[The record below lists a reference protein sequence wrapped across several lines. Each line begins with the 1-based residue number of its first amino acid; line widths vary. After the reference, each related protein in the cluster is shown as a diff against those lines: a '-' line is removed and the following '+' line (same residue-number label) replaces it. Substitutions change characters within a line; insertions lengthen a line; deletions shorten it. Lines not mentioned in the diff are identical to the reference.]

1 MKRLP
6 RRLAAAPL
14 VLAVA
19 AALVLSG
26 CSSTGRP
33 AAATVNGTD
42 ISRRTLQD
50 DLEALVSNEDLVERL
65 ESSEAAGGQPIS
77 EQAVPAALTASWLT
91 TLVSQAIVDEAI
103 EDRDL
108 KVTDD
113 DRAEARSQIEQS
125 QGFGPK
131 ETFEKFPKWFQDRVV
146 EQQARTNVLRADLQ
160 ASRNLDESTLRRFYE
175 ESGSQLCPSRR
186 LVSHI
191 VVATQEQADQVVE
204 QLNEG
209 ADFAQL
215 ADSVSTSRL
224 AGPGGRLT
232 CIDSQ
237 NWEQLDE
244 GLRNTAFALASGA
257 TSGPV
262 QLSDG
267 FHIVRVDDFTFEN
280 ARPLIAALIEQ
291 QVDPLNVLLQRRL
304 ERADITV
311 DPRYGRPVNSEQ
323 GFAIQPP
330 RERVPRSK
338 PPGSTTTTAP
348 AGAIP
353 GG

>member
-1 MKRLP
+1 VKRLP

-14 VLAVA
+14 VLALA
-19 AALVLSG
+19 AALTLSA

-50 DLEALVSNEDLVERL
+50 DLEALVGNEDLVERL
-65 ESSEAAGGQPIS
+65 EGSQAAGGQRITK
-77 EQAVPAALTASWLT
+77 EAVPAALTASWLT
-91 TLVSQAIVDEAI
+91 TLVSQAIIDQAI
-103 EDRDL
+103 DDRDL
-108 KVTDD
+108 TVTDQ
-113 DRAEARSQIEQS
+113 DRTEARGEIEES

-131 ETFEKFPKWFQDRVV
+131 ATFEKFPAWFQDRIV

-160 ASRNLDESTLRRFYE
+160 ENRNLDDATLQRFYE
-175 ESGSQLCPSRR
+175 ENGAQLCPSGR

-191 VVATQEQADQVVE
+191 VVGTQEQADQVVQ
-204 QLNEG
+204 QLGQG

-215 ADSVSTSRL
+215 ADAVSTSRL

-232 CIDSQ
+232 CVDSQ
-237 NWEQLDE
+237 NWGQLEE
-244 GLRNTAFALASGA
+244 GLRNVASALSSGA

-280 ARPLIAALIEQ
+280 ARPLLAALIEQ
-291 QVDPLNVLLQRRL
+291 QVDPLNALLQRRL
-304 ERADITV
+304 GRADITV
-311 DPRYGRPVNSEQ
+311 DPRYGRPVNSAQ
-323 GFAIQPP
+323 GFAIEPP
-330 RERVPRSK
+330 SERVPRAK
-338 PPGSTTTTAP
+338 PPASTTTTAP
-348 AGAIP
+348 AGATS

>member
-1 MKRLP
+1 MNRLP

-14 VLAVA
+14 VLALA
-19 AALVLSG
+19 AALALSG

-50 DLEALVSNEDLVERL
+50 DLDALVSNPDLVKRL
-65 ESSEAAGGQPIS
+65 EGSQAAGGQQIT

-91 TLVSQAIVDEAI
+91 TLVSQAIIDQAI
-103 EDRDL
+103 DDRDL
-108 KVTDD
+108 TVTDQ
-113 DRAEARSQIEQS
+113 DRDEAREQIEQS

-131 ETFEKFPKWFQDRVV
+131 ETFEKFPKWFQDRIV

-160 ASRNLDESTLRRFYE
+160 ENRNLDEATLRQFYE
-175 ESGSQLCPSRR
+175 ENGSQLCPSRR

-191 VVATQEQADQVVE
+191 VVATQEQADQVVQ
-204 QLNEG
+204 QLREG

-215 ADSVSTSRL
+215 ADALSTSRL

-237 NWEQLDE
+237 NWEQLEE

-262 QLSDG
+262 RLSDG
-267 FHIVRVDDFTFEN
+267 FHIIKVDDFTFEN

-291 QVDPLNVLLQRRL
+291 QVDPLNALLQRRL

-311 DPRYGRPVNSEQ
+311 DPRYGRPVNSAE
-323 GFAIQPP
+323 GFAIEPP
-330 RERVPRSK
+330 RERVPRAK

-348 AGAIP
+348 AGAVP